1 MNPHILLAKRQHY
14 ETSHLLHL
22 VLSVFTAGIWV
33 PFWVLVSLSNANE
46 RRKIDK
52 KLEAM

>member
-22 VLSVFTAGIWV
+22 VLSIFTAGIWV
-33 PFWVLVSLSNANE
+33 PVWVLVSLSNANE
-46 RRKIDK
+46 RRRIDRQ
-52 KLEAM
+52 LSAL